1 MFEDGG
7 AKADMSPMIDLVFLL
22 LIFFMIASTMIT
34 YQKDDNV
41 VIPIA
46 SAGKVPDKISGRIV
60 INVYEDGTIKS
71 EFGAVYSLA
80 ELENVMRK
88 AKEEDEDV
96 RLHVRADAR
105 ANHRKV
111 KDVIA
116 ASARGGVTKTYFSTY
131 EN

>member
-1 MFEDGG
+1 MFEDTG

-34 YQKDDNV
+34 YQKDENV
-41 VIPIA
+41 EIPIA
-46 SAGKVPDKISGRIV
+46 SAGKLPDQISGRVI
-60 INVYEDGTIKS
+60 INVYDDGTIKS
-71 EFGAVYSLA
+71 EFGEVYTLA
-80 ELENVMRK
+80 DLENVMRK
-88 AKEEDEDV
+88 AKEEDDDV

-105 ANHRKV
+105 ADHRKV

-131 EN
+131 QY